1 MATAPASTTAS
12 ATTSTNNLDV
22 NGIVS
27 QLMKVERQ
35 PIDKLQAKEVSYQA
49 KLTSYGVV
57 KGALSSFETAVKSLN
72 STTKFQSLKA
82 TSSDDTVFSAST
94 TSIASAGTYSLEVTS
109 LAKAQNLIADG
120 RATTTDAIG
129 GATDT
134 TVTFD
139 FGTVSGGSFTAYN
152 PDTEPET
159 GGTYS
164 GASFASNGK
173 GAYSVTIKNGNNTLE
188 GIRDAINEAGIGVT
202 ATIINDGDAVAPYR
216 LVLSSDSLGA
226 SNSMRIA
233 VSGDAVIGSLLAHDP
248 EGAGI
253 QNLAE
258 TVAATNANLKVNGVA
273 VSKDSN
279 SVSDVIHGV
288 TLNLL
293 KETATPVKLT
303 VARDTSTISTSVA
316 SLVKAYNDLAEI
328 FKTETSYDATA
339 QKGATLQ
346 GDFTIRNL
354 QAQLR
359 SILGSAVSG
368 TSGAL
373 NTLSDIGVSFKRD
386 GTLELNQAKLDTAMK
401 DNFAD
406 IAILFSSDN
415 GYLTTLN
422 TFTASVL
429 ASDGTL
435 ANRTNGI
442 GKTIADMSDRR
453 AEMETRLLMIEKRY
467 RAQFTNLDAMLS
479 SMNATST
486 YLTQQLAKL

>member
-1 MATAPASTTAS
+1 MATTPTS
-12 ATTSTNNLDV
+12 ATSATSSSTNLDV

-82 TSSDDTVFSAST
+82 TPSDDTVLSAST

-129 GATDT
+129 GETDT

-139 FGTVSGGSFTAYN
+139 FGTIGGGTFTAYN
-152 PDTEPET
+152 PDTET

-164 GASFASNGK
+164 GATFTSNGK

-216 LVLSSDSLGA
+216 LVLSSGSLGA
-226 SNSMRIA
+226 SNSMRVT
-233 VSGDAVIGSLLAHDP
+233 VSGDPVIGSLLAHDP
-248 EGAGI
+248 EGT

-279 SVSDVIHGV
+279 SISDVIHGV

-293 KETATPVKLT
+293 KETTAPVKLT

-339 QKGATLQ
+339 KKGATLQ

-359 SILGSAVSG
+359 SILSSAVSG

-373 NTLSDIGVSFKRD
+373 NTLSDVGVSFQRD
-386 GTLELNQAKLDTAMK
+386 GTLKLDQTKLDTAMK

-429 ASDGTL
+429 ASNGAL
-435 ANRTNGI
+435 ANRTDGI
-442 GKTIADMSDRR
+442 GKSITDISNRR
-453 AEMETRLLMIEKRY
+453 AEMETRLLSIERRY